1 MCKLC
6 SVTSIA
12 ELRSRLT
19 KPLLLEIKNGCLD
32 TTVVG
37 GIEKL
42 VQTVGKPFA
51 DVQAVVAGYGDM
63 NIVERQER
71 LEQALALLG
80 GAQQLEL
87 DVEEENRG
95 GEGEKRRK
103 GEKSSLPLSPSP
115 LPASDVLD
123 HDLAARALELG
134 AQAPKKLGTI
144 GIKTYR
150 DLLYYFPRR
159 YEDRRTLPHFGMLHD
174 QDAATV
180 IGVVTGR
187 KAMKAKGGMNV
198 LRAFLEDDYGNKL
211 TAVWFN
217 QPWLEKQLF
226 PNQRIILSGKV
237 KRKGRLIEINVAN
250 FEIDE
255 EGSESLSFNRIVGVY
270 QATQGLSQAYIR
282 RASHRLLQS
291 LSVIPEHLPKS
302 VLERYDLA
310 TFDEAV
316 REIHFPTDERKLQ
329 KATRRLKFDEFFF
342 LELRVLLNR
351 DTTLLG
357 KKFTVRQKDLETFA
371 SSLPFKMTN
380 AQERALRE
388 IFEDMSNSRQMA
400 RLLQGDVGSGKT
412 AVAAAAIFVAVQNG
426 YQAALMAP
434 TEILARQHF
443 LNLKQ
448 YLFPIGVTSELL
460 MGTMSS
466 RERQE
471 ARAKVA
477 KGQAHLAI
485 GTHALIQEG
494 VEFQNLGLAVI
505 DEEHRFGVEQRRKLL
520 QNNPDV
526 LVMSATPIPR
536 SLALTYYGDLE
547 LSIIDEL
554 PPGRKPIK
562 TRLVNDSK
570 RRDVYRFAWGEIQ
583 KGRQVYLVTPL
594 IEDSEALE
602 NIVSTTQMYDDLK
615 TIMPVDCRIEMLH
628 GKMLGTEKDDI
639 MERFRRR
646 EFDLLVS
653 TTVIEVGVDIPNASV
668 MIIENAERFGLSQLH
683 QLRGRVGRGE
693 HESFCILVAGDRS
706 KKTQH
711 RLEVIEK
718 YTDGFVIAEKDL
730 ELRGPGEIR
739 GTRQSG
745 LPDLVL
751 GDLAQDGD
759 IIEKS
764 RELAKK
770 ILEADPRLDAGW
782 AVRLK
787 AELKRRSEAV
797 GFREII

>member
-19 KPLLLEIKNGCLD
+19 KPLLLELKNGCLD

-51 DVQAVVAGYGDM
+51 DVQAVVVGYSDL

-71 LEQALALLG
+71 LEQALALLS
-80 GAQQLEL
+80 GAQVLEL
-87 DVEEENRG
+87 DVNETEKG
-95 GEGEKRRK
+95 GRRK
-103 GEKSSLPLSPSP
+103 EEKQNPSP
-115 LPASDVLD
+115 LTPHPSPLTSDVLD
-123 HDLAARALELG
+123 HDLTTRALELG

-237 KRKGRLIEINVAN
+237 KRKGRLVEINVAN

-270 QATQGLSQAYIR
+270 PATQGLSQAYIR
-282 RASHRLLQS
+282 RAAHRLLQS

-357 KKFTVRQKDLETFA
+357 KAFTVRQKDLESFA
-371 SSLPFKMTN
+371 SSLPFKMTG
-380 AQERALRE
+380 AQQRALRE
-388 IFEDMSNSRQMA
+388 IFDDMSNPRQMA

-412 AVAAAAIFVAVQNG
+412 AVAAAAIFVAVRNG

-448 YLFPIGVTSELL
+448 YLFPLGVTSELL

-547 LSIIDEL
+547 LSVIDEL

-594 IEDSEALE
+594 IEESEALE
-602 NIVSTTQMYDDLK
+602 NIVSTTQMYEDLRA
-615 TIMPVDCRIEMLH
+615 IMPVDCRTEMLH

-751 GDLAQDGD
+751 GDLTQDGD

-770 ILEADPRLDAGW
+770 MLEADPKLESGW
-782 AVRLK
+782 AARLK